1 MDRRSWLWRRKSSDK
16 SPGET
21 ESSGS
26 VSSEK
31 HSGEPEALMTSSI
44 NSSLNHAQSPEVS
57 SKDVSHEVNETIKN
71 LNEKLSAALLNISAK
86 EDLVKQHVKLAEE
99 ALLVWENAEKNV
111 LFLKKQLKD
120 SSEKNSSLEDRIV
133 HLDAALKEC
142 IRQLRLTREEQEQ
155 KVHDAIIKK
164 TNDWES
170 EKTDLEIRLNE
181 LQAQLQAKA
190 EITTSFDHELHS
202 TIKALKEENFS
213 LKAEIATLAQDLQI
227 RASELEFST
236 RTAETA
242 SKQHLSSIKKVAKL
256 ESECR
261 RLQAA
266 ARKSLL
272 ANEHS
277 LISNSHYVESVTD
290 SQSDAGKQ
298 LLNLDIEQS
307 CSDSWASALIMD
319 LDQFRKEKA
328 NVRNLTN
335 SVEID
340 LMDDF
345 LEMERLVALP
355 EGDHVSDNIEHDADL
370 EHSVSR
376 NRSSRKEVQTI
387 RLHIAELE
395 EMIEKMNSEKVE
407 MEKSFTVMNNQ
418 LKNTCDQLAAAEG
431 QLVEL
436 QRQLKLVN
444 EEKHVL
450 EIEVEAAEGKKTR
463 LGFQL
468 ESAHAESGKLYERVN
483 LLDRKFEEE
492 KKLPSKLKLRCQ
504 DMEATEAKRNKKE
517 LELESAYG
525 QIAEFKGKISL
536 LEKKLGEE
544 KTLSTELAS
553 RCWKMDALKRK
564 KEELECQLESAN
576 LELHKLHEKVNSFER
591 KLEGQKAFSTEL
603 LSKCQNMEAIDA
615 QKIKLEC
622 QLTAE
627 HLEVGNLQEKVNIL
641 KGKLEVERALSSA
654 IAANIEA
661 TEAKRKELLVQLEL
675 AHVEN
680 GSLQEKLATLGKQI
694 EEERAISADFAA
706 KCHSLEHELSSKQ
719 KAAEF
724 HLSASSNRVLL
735 IRQEKEMEL
744 AAGKL
749 VACQKTILSLNQQ
762 LKILANFDNFMLE
775 TAKPELNGDL
785 MAFRGES
792 QMPSPR
798 ISPEN
803 LEISSA
809 LRNCKKSDPP

>member
-1 MDRRSWLWRRKSSDK
+1 MDHRSWLWRRKSSDK

-31 HSGEPEALMTSSI
+31 HSGEPEALRTSSI
-44 NSSLNHAQSPEVS
+44 NSSLNHARSPEVS
-57 SKDVSHEVNETIKN
+57 SKDVSHEVNETIKI

-86 EDLVKQHVKLAEE
+86 EDLVKQHVQLAEE
-99 ALLVWENAEKNV
+99 ALLVWENAEKKV

-120 SSEKNSSLEDRIV
+120 SSEKNSSLEDRVV

-170 EKTDLEIRLNE
+170 EKTDLEIRLTE
-181 LQAQLQAKA
+181 LQARLQAKA

-213 LKAEIATLAQDLQI
+213 LKAEIATLTQDLQI
-227 RASELEFST
+227 RTSELEIST

-242 SKQHLSSIKKVAKL
+242 SKQHLSSIKKVGKL

-272 ANEHS
+272 ANGHN

-290 SQSDAGKQ
+290 SQSDAGER

-307 CSDSWASALIMD
+307 CSDSWASILIME

-328 NVRNLTN
+328 NVRSLTN

-355 EGDHVSDNIEHDADL
+355 EDDHVSDSIEHDADS

-376 NRSSRKEVQTI
+376 NSSSRKELQTI
-387 RLHIAELE
+387 CLHIAELE

-418 LKNTCDQLAAAEG
+418 LKNTCDQLVAAEG

-436 QRQLKLVN
+436 RRQLKLVN

-450 EIEVEAAEGKKTR
+450 EIEVEAAEGKKNR
-463 LGFQL
+463 LEFQL
-468 ESAHAESGKLYERVN
+468 ESAHAESAKLHERVN
-483 LLDRKFEEE
+483 SLDRKFDEE
-492 KKLPSKLKLRCQ
+492 KKLSAKLKVRCQ
-504 DMEATEAKRNKKE
+504 DMEATEAKKKTE

-525 QIAEFKGKISL
+525 QIAEFKGKLSL
-536 LEKKLGEE
+536 LEEKLGEE

-553 RCWKMDALKRK
+553 RCWKMDALKQK

-591 KLEGQKAFSTEL
+591 KLEGEMAFSAEL

-615 QKIKLEC
+615 QKIELEC
-622 QLTAE
+622 QLTFE
-627 HLEVGNLQEKVNIL
+627 HLEAGNLQEKVNIL
-641 KGKLEVERALSSA
+641 EGKLEEERALSSA
-654 IAANIEA
+654 VAANIEA

-675 AHVEN
+675 SHVEN
-680 GSLQEKLATLGKQI
+680 GSLQEKLATLEKQI
-694 EEERAISADFAA
+694 EEERAISADSAA

-719 KAAEF
+719 RAAEF

-735 IRQEKEMEL
+735 IRQEKDMEL

-775 TAKPELNGDL
+775 TAKPESNGDL
-785 MAFRGES
+785 LAFRGES
-792 QMPSPR
+792 QILSPR

-803 LEISSA
+803 MEISSA
-809 LRNCKKSDPP
+809 LPNC